1 MRYFSSLIFGAALLS
16 GLASFDATAACSANM
31 TSQSMERTTIT
42 QSGPAD
48 KPQGTYLTYNYS
60 NSDYSV
66 TNLATCTK
74 SFKSTVIVNADIVPG
89 ITYNEQTVFDSGIPG
104 VGFTLRLQTAFQTV
118 NGGGGGGA
126 SPKIN
131 EKEVVIHEWES
142 PNQFYTIQTVK
153 VEIIRLEFVAT
164 TRLKPGSY
172 TRPNSLLFTIRSTGS
187 GISGNMDFSVYMG
200 ASATFTTRACTVK
213 SGESLNV
220 QLPAVAAPALKEV
233 GAVSSQAASFSVGI
247 ACDPNVLVYAT
258 MTDVSDPT
266 NVGDVLSLSDKST
279 ASGIGLKLY
288 RDGQSTALKFGP
300 DSSAP
305 KTTNQWYVG
314 SSGTSGK
321 SFTLP
326 FVARYVKTAP
336 NIGVGAVDAR
346 STITFSYQ

>member
-1 MRYFSSLIFGAALLS
+1 
-16 GLASFDATAACSANM
+16 M
-31 TSQSMERTTIT
+31 TSQSIGPTTIT

-48 KPQGTYLTYNYS
+48 KPQGTYLTYNDSSSGYRL
-60 NSDYSV
+60 
-66 TNLATCTK
+66 TNLDTCTK
-74 SFKSTVIVNADIVPG
+74 SFKRTVIVNADIVPG
-89 ITYNEQTVFDSGIPG
+89 VTYNQQTVFDSGIPG
-104 VGFTLRLQTAFQTV
+104 VGFTLRLSTSY
-118 NGGGGGGA
+118 NWINGEGGG
-126 SPKIN
+126 SNDIIN
-131 EKEVVIHEWES
+131 EKEAVIVEWDS
-142 PNQFYTIQTVK
+142 PNQFYTIRTVK
-153 VEIIRLEFVAT
+153 VDVIRLNFVAIN
-164 TRLKPGSY
+164 RLKPGSH

-187 GISGNMDFSVYMG
+187 GISGNIDFSVSMG

-220 QLPAVAAPALKEV
+220 QLPTVAAPALKEV

-247 ACDPNVLVYAT
+247 ACDPDVLVYAT

-266 NVGDVLSLSDKST
+266 NVGDVLSLSSKST

-314 SSGTSGK
+314 SSGASGK

-336 NIGVGAVDAR
+336 NIGVGTVDAR